1 LIHSRIRRWT
11 KGGAL
16 ALSVLVTAAS
26 GGCRQGPWTLWDA
39 YTSHFIDQ
47 QGRVIEHSAGE
58 RTTSE
63 GQSYGLFFSLANND
77 RTRFDRI
84 LSWTRDNMAA
94 GDLGKHLP
102 GWVWGKAPDGQWKL
116 LDTNSAADSDC
127 WIAYDLLEAGRL
139 WDNASYSSQGRQML
153 ALIAKQEVADLPG
166 FGSMLMPGPTQLWL
180 HNNAWTLNPSY
191 VPLFLFQ
198 RFAEVDPAGPWGAIV
213 MNIPRFLRQS
223 AIHGFAMDWV
233 QYVPGDGF
241 YPAPPPGASQ
251 PAAPN
256 SAKTAKSP
264 AESPAATSQKAED
277 AKAAAAAAEAK
288 APMGSYDA
296 IRVYLWA
303 GMIDGSGHTRADVF
317 SAVPGM
323 GALFSTTGRSA
334 PPEKVS
340 PQGIPGDADGPVGFS
355 AAVLPYLRAQPAL
368 AHASAQQRVR
378 ISAQLNP
385 ASGLYGA
392 QPVYYDQNLVLFAMG
407 YLDGR
412 FHFGPRGE
420 LKVEWTR

>member
-1 LIHSRIRRWT
+1 
-11 KGGAL
+11 
-16 ALSVLVTAAS
+16 VLVTTAT
-26 GGCRQGPWTLWDA
+26 GGCRERSWSLWDA
-39 YTSHFIDQ
+39 YTSHFIDD
-47 QGRVIEHSAGE
+47 QGRVIEHSAGD

-63 GQSYGLFFSLANND
+63 GQSYGMFFSLAAND
-77 RTRFDRI
+77 RPRFDRI
-84 LSWTRDNMAA
+84 LTWTGDNMAS
-94 GDLGKHLP
+94 GDLGKQLP

-116 LDTNSAADSDC
+116 LDVNPAADSDC

-139 WDNASYSSQGRQML
+139 WNNPAYTSQGRQML
-153 ALIAKQEVADLPG
+153 ALIAKTEVADLPG

-223 AIHGFAMDWV
+223 AIHGYAMDWV

-241 YPAPPPGASQ
+241 YPAPPPGAAQPQ
-251 PAAPN
+251 PADALT
-256 SAKTAKSP
+256 AAKSP
-264 AESPAATSQKAED
+264 SLKAAAGPQKAED
-277 AKAAAAAAEAK
+277 PKAAAAATEAK

-303 GMIDGSGHTRADVF
+303 GMIDGSGHARADIL

-323 GALFSTTGRSA
+323 GVLLSNSGRTA
-334 PPEKVS
+334 PPEKIS
-340 PQGIPGDADGPVGFS
+340 PQGIPGEGDGPVGFS
-355 AAVLPYLRAQPAL
+355 AAVLPYLWAQPAL
-368 AHASAQQRVR
+368 AHAAARQKVR

-392 QPVYYDQNLVLFAMG
+392 QPVYYDQNLLLFAKG

-420 LKVEWTR
+420 MKVEWTR

>member
-1 LIHSRIRRWT
+1 
-11 KGGAL
+11 
-16 ALSVLVTAAS
+16 VLVTTAT
-26 GGCRQGPWTLWDA
+26 GGCRERSWTLWDA
-39 YTSHFIDQ
+39 YTSHFIDD
-47 QGRVIEHSAGE
+47 QGRVIEHSAGD

-63 GQSYGLFFSLANND
+63 GQSYGMFFSLAAND
-77 RTRFDRI
+77 RPRFDRI
-84 LSWTRDNMAA
+84 LTWTRDNMAS
-94 GDLGKHLP
+94 GDLGKQLP

-116 LDTNSAADSDC
+116 LDVNPAADSDC

-139 WDNASYSSQGRQML
+139 WNNPAYTSQGRQML
-153 ALIAKQEVADLPG
+153 ALIAKIEVADLPG

-198 RFAEVDPAGPWGAIV
+198 RFAEVDPSGPWGAIV

-223 AIHGFAMDWV
+223 AIHGYAMDWV

-241 YPAPPPGASQ
+241 YPAPPPGAAQPQ
-251 PAAPN
+251 PAD
-256 SAKTAKSP
+256 SSTTAKSP
-264 AESPAATSQKAED
+264 SLNAAAGPQKAED
-277 AKAAAAAAEAK
+277 PKAAVAATEAK

-303 GMIDGSGHTRADVF
+303 GMIDGSGHARADIL

-323 GALFSTTGRSA
+323 GALLSNSGRTA
-334 PPEKVS
+334 PPEKIS
-340 PQGIPGDADGPVGFS
+340 PQGIPGEGDGPVGFS
-355 AAVLPYLRAQPAL
+355 AAVLPYLWAQPAL
-368 AHASAQQRVR
+368 AHAGAQQKVR

-392 QPVYYDQNLVLFAMG
+392 QPVYYDQNLLLFAKG

-420 LKVEWTR
+420 MKVEWTR